1 MTKPLRI
8 VVSGLIAQYPL
19 GGVAWDYG
27 QYPLG
32 FARLGHDVAYI
43 EDTGLWPYNPIE
55 GGISKTCDY
64 NVEYLERAMSRL
76 GLAGRW
82 AYRFPFESR
91 WFGMSGEGV
100 REFVEGADL
109 IVNVSA
115 SLARPSEYRGRGV
128 LALIDSDPV
137 FTQMKLARGQ
147 KDFTAYVNAHDVH
160 FTFGETLPDEFASVG
175 VHWRPTRQ
183 PIVLSEWEPVSTHRD
198 VFTTVMNWTSY
209 KPVTHEGRTY
219 GQKDIEFEKF
229 LDLPQRV
236 SPTIL
241 ELAVNAGK
249 TRRTPYELLKQRG
262 WSVVDPDV
270 VCPEMES
277 YRDYIRNSKAEWS
290 VAKNGYV
297 AARSGWFSCRSACY
311 LAAGRP
317 VVVQETGFSDVLP
330 HGEGIVP
337 FCNVD
342 EAVSGIDSVNRDWSA
357 HSHAASRI
365 AKKWFDSDKVLTQ
378 LIEQAMDDVAG

>member
-1 MTKPLRI
+1 
-8 VVSGLIAQYPL
+8 
-19 GGVAWDYG
+19 
-27 QYPLG
+27 
-32 FARLGHDVAYI
+32 
-43 EDTGLWPYNPIE
+43 
-55 GGISKTCDY
+55 
-64 NVEYLERAMSRL
+64 
-76 GLAGRW
+76 
-82 AYRFPFESR
+82 
-91 WFGMSGEGV
+91 
-100 REFVEGADL
+100 
-109 IVNVSA
+109 
-115 SLARPSEYRGRGV
+115 
-128 LALIDSDPV
+128 
-137 FTQMKLARGQ
+137 MKLARGQ

-209 KPVTHEGRTY
+209 KPVTHEGRTF

-236 SPTIL
+236 LPTIL

-311 LAAGRP
+311 LAA
-317 VVVQETGFSDVLP
+317 
-330 HGEGIVP
+330 
-337 FCNVD
+337 
-342 EAVSGIDSVNRDWSA
+342 
-357 HSHAASRI
+357 
-365 AKKWFDSDKVLTQ
+365 
-378 LIEQAMDDVAG
+378 